1 MKKNNEKEEKQEHPE
16 KDEKINNQEKQEEKE
31 EPEETKEE
39 QLEKQVEEYKEKMQR
54 IRADFDNFQKRS
66 EKEKEEFVK
75 YANEGLILKVLE
87 AYEDLGRAL
96 EVKKTED
103 LKEGVEL
110 IYKKLT
116 KILKDEGL
124 EEIKTVNEKFD
135 PYKHEALLVEKTDKY
150 DNNTVIEELAKG
162 YSLKSKV
169 IKYAKVKVS
178 KNNTQKNNQ
187 KKNKVINY
195 GKTRKSNRN

>member
-178 KNNTQKNNQ
+178 KNNTQK
-187 KKNKVINY
+187 K
-195 GKTRKSNRN
+195 